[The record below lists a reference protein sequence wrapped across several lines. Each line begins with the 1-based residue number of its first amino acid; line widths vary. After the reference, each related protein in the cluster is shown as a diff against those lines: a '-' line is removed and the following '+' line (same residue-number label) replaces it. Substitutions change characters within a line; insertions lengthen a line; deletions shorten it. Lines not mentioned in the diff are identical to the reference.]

1 MLAFGLRVA
10 FIRRIIRSII
20 RTIRADSVSCQQR
33 GRRSLYGAQ
42 SEVVNMLENIT
53 LGQIAAVI
61 AFVVALYGGIKYLK
75 KEVKDAISEMLKDEF
90 KSVDDKLDSDNKRI
104 KELEKQNMFMYK
116 AISLLLQDDL
126 AILEHLRTNN
136 STGKMA
142 EQEQKVQDFLIQR

>member
-1 MLAFGLRVA
+1 
-10 FIRRIIRSII
+10 
-20 RTIRADSVSCQQR
+20 
-33 GRRSLYGAQ
+33 
-42 SEVVNMLENIT
+42 MLENIT
-53 LGQIAAVI
+53 LGQVAAVI
-61 AFVVALYGGIKYLK
+61 AFAVALIGGVKYLK

-90 KSVDDKLDSDNKRI
+90 KSVDDKLDNDNKRI
-104 KELEKQNMFMYK
+104 NELEKQNMFMYK

>member
-1 MLAFGLRVA
+1 
-10 FIRRIIRSII
+10 
-20 RTIRADSVSCQQR
+20 
-33 GRRSLYGAQ
+33 
-42 SEVVNMLENIT
+42 MLENIT
-53 LGQIAAVI
+53 LGQVAAVI
-61 AFVVALYGGIKYLK
+61 AFAVALIGGIKYLK

-90 KSVDDKLDSDNKRI
+90 RSVDQKLDSDNKRI
-104 KELEKQNMFMYK
+104 KDLEDANKLMYK

>member
-1 MLAFGLRVA
+1 
-10 FIRRIIRSII
+10 
-20 RTIRADSVSCQQR
+20 
-33 GRRSLYGAQ
+33 
-42 SEVVNMLENIT
+42 MLENIT
-53 LGQIAAVI
+53 LGQVAAVI
-61 AFVVALYGGIKYLK
+61 AFAVALIGGVKYLK

-142 EQEQKVQDFLIQR
+142 EQEQKVQEFLIQR